1 MEIKTFDHNKKYK
14 FRITHPGNNERKPES
29 FTEETTYPT
38 VIIVCFDN
46 SYQVPYTDEG
56 VPSWGSFDEQ
66 TAYYKKDID
75 LTKRDF
81 SPVQKVLD
89 PESIIRLRNEKM
101 LQMRLPSGIWCD
113 VENADIEYVQENLEQ
128 KQYHMFRTKKS

>member
-1 MEIKTFDHNKKYK
+1 MAYFDDAVVGDEVYGMI
-14 FRITHPGNNERKPES
+14 FGPGVIAEVLPDS
-29 FTEETTYPT
+29 FYS
-38 VIIVCFDN
+38 IIVCFDN

-113 VENADIEYVQENLEQ
+113 VENADIEYVQESLEQ
-128 KQYHMFRTKKS
+128 KLYHMFRAKKSQA